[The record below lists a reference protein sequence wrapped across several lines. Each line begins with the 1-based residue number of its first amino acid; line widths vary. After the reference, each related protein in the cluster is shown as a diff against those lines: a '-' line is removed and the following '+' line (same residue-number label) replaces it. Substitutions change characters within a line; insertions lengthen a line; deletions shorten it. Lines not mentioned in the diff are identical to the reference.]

1 MMAVGVSGHRVLAER
16 GLIEAGLGRVI
27 GRMAAAF
34 PGEWTVVCS
43 LAEGADRLV
52 TWRLLARGG
61 SRLVAVLPLRRMDY
75 EGDFAG
81 AASRREFRDLLGRAA
96 AVVQVAAQ
104 PRRDKAYEAA
114 GRAVLDRSDVLIAVW
129 DGREAQGLGGTGGV
143 VAEAR
148 RRELPVAWIGAGNRR
163 PETLEPVSLGA
174 WQGTVSFERFPAV
187 PGAAGASPGGGLVR

>member
-1 MMAVGVSGHRVLAER
+1 MVAIGVSGHRVLAEP
-16 GLIEAGLGRVI
+16 GLIEAGLARVI
-27 GRMAAAF
+27 GRLAAAY
-34 PGEWTVVCS
+34 PGEWTAVCS

-81 AASRREFRDLLGRAA
+81 AASLREFRDLLGRAA
-96 AVVQVAAQ
+96 EVVEVAPQ
-104 PRRDKAYEAA
+104 PGRDEAYEAA

-129 DGREAQGLGGTGGV
+129 DGQEARGPGGTGGV

-148 RRELPVAWIGAGNRR
+148 RRGLPVAWIRAESRR
-163 PETLEPVSLGA
+163 PGTLEPFRLDAGQGA
-174 WQGTVSFERFPAV
+174 VTFERFPAV
-187 PGAAGASPGGGLVR
+187 PGTAGASPGGGRAR